1 MKTSKINSAV
11 FAVIMLYALPSFALS
26 QNVNG
31 VVWQYTVSNR
41 KATIGGIPE
50 YATSEP
56 TSSTAIP
63 SSTSGAITIPSQL
76 GGYTVTAIGDFSFQT
91 CTKLTSVK
99 IPSSI
104 TSIGDRAFKGC
115 SGMTSVTIGS
125 GVTSIGSSAFS
136 GCSNLS
142 SVTIPNYVTRIGD
155 SAFYGCSKL
164 SSVTIGTRVTT
175 IESSAFRDCTALT
188 SITIPNSVTSI
199 GFYTFYNC
207 KSLKGIVVP
216 NSVQYIGDSA
226 FGNCTALKSMT
237 LPFIGYTRGKTTTK
251 DATLGYIFGESSES
265 ATAIHYLATQRY
277 LNDYGYEKTFTFKM
291 PKGLS
296 SITVTD
302 GTTLGYAAL
311 CGCSSLTSI
320 TLPDSITSIGSY
332 AFYGCS
338 GLKQIKIP
346 LGVNA
351 LSSVVLGD
359 CSSLN
364 TAYLPKSFIGNL
376 PANFSYFVKSPNLQ
390 IVYYDETMKF
400 FEERLTTSDN
410 SSKSLV
416 AGCSN
421 GCRVS
426 FKWKCSCEPIL
437 KGKVYDSLSFLID
450 GVQQDL
456 ICGETDW
463 QSKSYEVTGSGDHEF
478 RWTYQKDAEGSA
490 GEDCGWIKQVVVAP
504 RMTISFSGGE
514 GTDGAS
520 PDEISFYADDDG
532 VTLPGCST
540 LTKAK
545 HTFSGWS
552 DGVNTYQPGKVI
564 TSTEILNGETQ
575 ISLTA
580 VWVANTLSLPTI
592 VAPETYE
599 AESTSV
605 SITAGN
611 GASIYYT
618 IDGSSPTVNSLAY
631 NGAFNVVG
639 SATIRAI
646 AVKENYFDSGVATF
660 NVTRLPWTFEE
671 CLNCPDLV
679 FGTSGNATWRR
690 AKDESVDGYALRSG
704 SIGDNQTSRLDTV
717 VYGSGTI
724 SFRCKVEGEVVKSVA
739 YDGLA
744 FCIDGVQQGD
754 LMGKEYFGTKSFA
767 VTGNGRHTLSWL
779 YVKDEEGKGDGRD
792 CAWLDKVVWTPA
804 PDPIPEL
811 PSTATADEVAAALGG
826 SADTKL
832 SANITDAANYAA
844 YREWALGVKTADGSA
859 VAGAE
864 AVKNAANAWFSY
876 ALNTAALIAAAPK
889 EGDLKIGGFTQ
900 GSFAGVFDLS
910 VSISGITVGDNATAA
925 NLEKVFGVEGA
936 GSLDEGEFK
945 EANVDIEFGKP
956 DGGKVKIKVTPKD
969 MTAKQFFMRVK
980 MK

>member
-1 MKTSKINSAV
+1 
-11 FAVIMLYALPSFALS
+11 
-26 QNVNG
+26 
-31 VVWQYTVSNR
+31 
-41 KATIGGIPE
+41 
-50 YATSEP
+50 
-56 TSSTAIP
+56 
-63 SSTSGAITIPSQL
+63 
-76 GGYTVTAIGDFSFQT
+76 
-91 CTKLTSVK
+91 
-99 IPSSI
+99 
-104 TSIGDRAFKGC
+104 
-115 SGMTSVTIGS
+115 
-125 GVTSIGSSAFS
+125 
-136 GCSNLS
+136 
-142 SVTIPNYVTRIGD
+142 
-155 SAFYGCSKL
+155 
-164 SSVTIGTRVTT
+164 
-175 IESSAFRDCTALT
+175 
-188 SITIPNSVTSI
+188 
-199 GFYTFYNC
+199 
-207 KSLKGIVVP
+207 
-216 NSVQYIGDSA
+216 
-226 FGNCTALKSMT
+226 MT
-237 LPFIGYTRGKTTTK
+237 LPFIGYSRGKTTTK
-251 DATLGYIFGESSES
+251 NATLGYIFGESSES
-265 ATAIHYLATQRY
+265 ATAVHYLATQRY

-302 GTTLGYAAL
+302 GTTIGYAAF
-311 CGCSSLTSI
+311 CDCSSLTSI
-320 TLPDSITSIGSY
+320 TIPDSITSIGSY

-346 LGVNA
+346 LSVNA
-351 LSSVVLGD
+351 LGSQTLGG

-376 PANFSYFVKSPNLQ
+376 PVNFSYFVNSSNLQ

-437 KGKVYDSLSFLID
+437 KGKVYDFLSFLID

-463 QSKSYEVTGSGDHEF
+463 QSKSYEITGSGDHEF
-478 RWTYQKDAEGSA
+478 RWTYQKDTEGSA
-490 GEDCGWIKQVVVAP
+490 GEDCGWIKQVVVTP

-514 GTDGAS
+514 GTDGTP
-520 PDEISFYADDDG
+520 PDEISFYADDDD
-532 VTLPGCST
+532 VTLPGCGT

-552 DGVNTYQPGKVI
+552 DGVNTYHPGQVI
-564 TSTEILNGETQ
+564 TSTEILNCGTQ

-580 VWVANTLSLPTI
+580 VWCANTLSLPTI

-618 IDGSSPTVNSLAY
+618 IDGSSPTVSSLVY
-631 NGAFNVVG
+631 NGSFSVVG

-646 AVKENYFDSGVATF
+646 AVKENYFDSGIATF
-660 NVTRLPWTFEE
+660 NITRLPWTFEE
-671 CLNCPDLV
+671 CLNSPDLV

-704 SIGDNQTSRLDTV
+704 SIGDGQTSRLDTV

-724 SFRCKVEGEVVKSVA
+724 SFRCKVEGEIVKSVA

-826 SADTKL
+826 LADTKL

-876 ALNTAALIAAAPK
+876 ALDAEKLIANAPVNGDVTIDTFENAATDGAFDFTVNVK
-889 EGDLKIGGFTQ
+889 DIIVGDGALEANIRL
-900 GSFAGVFDLS
+900 VFDIEGVQNLATGTFS
-910 VSISGITVGDNATAA
+910 ADAVEVNAAA
-925 NLEKVFGVEGA
+925 AE
-936 GSLDEGEFK
+936 
-945 EANVDIEFGKP
+945 
-956 DGGKVKIKVTPKD
+956 GGKVKFTVTPKGEENG
-969 MTAKQFFMRVK
+969 AIGSSRPSSFFFKAR

>member
-1 MKTSKINSAV
+1 
-11 FAVIMLYALPSFALS
+11 
-26 QNVNG
+26 
-31 VVWQYTVSNR
+31 
-41 KATIGGIPE
+41 
-50 YATSEP
+50 
-56 TSSTAIP
+56 
-63 SSTSGAITIPSQL
+63 
-76 GGYTVTAIGDFSFQT
+76 
-91 CTKLTSVK
+91 
-99 IPSSI
+99 
-104 TSIGDRAFKGC
+104 
-115 SGMTSVTIGS
+115 
-125 GVTSIGSSAFS
+125 
-136 GCSNLS
+136 
-142 SVTIPNYVTRIGD
+142 
-155 SAFYGCSKL
+155 
-164 SSVTIGTRVTT
+164 
-175 IESSAFRDCTALT
+175 
-188 SITIPNSVTSI
+188 
-199 GFYTFYNC
+199 
-207 KSLKGIVVP
+207 
-216 NSVQYIGDSA
+216 
-226 FGNCTALKSMT
+226 MT
-237 LPFIGYTRGKTTTK
+237 LPFIGYSRGKTTTK
-251 DATLGYIFGESSES
+251 NATLGYIFGESSES
-265 ATAIHYLATQRY
+265 ATAVHYLATQRY

-302 GTTLGYAAL
+302 GTTIGYAAF
-311 CGCSSLTSI
+311 CDCSSLTSI
-320 TLPDSITSIGSY
+320 TIPDSITSIGSY

-346 LGVNA
+346 LSVNA
-351 LSSVVLGD
+351 LGSQTLGG

-376 PANFSYFVKSPNLQ
+376 PVNFSYFVNSSNLQ

-437 KGKVYDSLSFLID
+437 KGKVYDFLSFLID

-463 QSKSYEVTGSGDHEF
+463 QSKTYEVTGSGEHEF
-478 RWTYQKDAEGSA
+478 RWTYQKDSEGSA
-490 GEDCGWIKQVVVAP
+490 GEDCGWVKQVVVAP
-504 RMTISFSGGE
+504 RMAISFCGGE
-514 GTDGAS
+514 GTDGVP

-532 VTLPGCST
+532 VTLPGCGT

-826 SADTKL
+826 LADTKL

-900 GSFAGVFDLS
+900 GSSAGVFDLS

-925 NLEKVFGVEGA
+925 NLKKVFGVEGA
-936 GSLDEGEFK
+936 GLLDESEFK
-945 EANVDIEFGKP
+945 EENVNIEFGKP
-956 DGGKVKIKVTPKD
+956 DGGKVKIKATPKNPA
-969 MTAKQFFMRVK
+969 AKQFFMRVK

>member
-175 IESSAFRDCTALT
+175 IDSSAFRDCTALT

-390 IVYYDETMKF
+390 IAYYDETMKF

-437 KGKVYDSLSFLID
+437 KGKVYDFLSFLID

-618 IDGSSPTVNSLAY
+618 VDGSSPTVNSLAY

-900 GSFAGVFDLS
+900 GSSAGVFDLS

-925 NLEKVFGVEGA
+925 NLKKVFGVEGA
-936 GSLDEGEFK
+936 GLLDESEFK
-945 EANVDIEFGKP
+945 EENVNIEFGKP
-956 DGGKVKIKVTPKD
+956 DGGKMKIKATPKNPA
-969 MTAKQFFMRVK
+969 AKQFFMRVK